1 VLEDQQLVGRIWR
14 HPQVKP
20 VQIYR
25 LIGANTSD
33 VFLNNIS
40 FDKGAIMAA
49 FAMSSEK
56 ISKYIYIIFSLLYTL
71 VNI

>member
-1 VLEDQQLVGRIWR
+1 M
-14 HPQVKP
+14 KP

-25 LIGANTSD
+25 LIGSNTSD

-49 FAMSSEK
+49 FAMSSDK
-56 ISKYIYIIFSLLYTL
+56 ISKYIYVIFALLYTL